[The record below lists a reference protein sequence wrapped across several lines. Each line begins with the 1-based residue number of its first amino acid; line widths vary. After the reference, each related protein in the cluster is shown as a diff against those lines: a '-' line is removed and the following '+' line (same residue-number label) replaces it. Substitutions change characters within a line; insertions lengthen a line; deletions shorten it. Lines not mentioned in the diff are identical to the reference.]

1 VIIGILI
8 ALALVLAMI
17 VASKKPRQ
25 WSREEAA
32 AAFANALD
40 LDDPGTHDKFD
51 LFVGRP
57 IADQTLES
65 LRQEILS
72 ICQAE
77 GQPTPGRDFG
87 PLAEA
92 WLRETL
98 SNLQQ
103 DAPRAPEDWRLSLQ
117 AEREKTVRKLVLLS
131 LVVVWLA
138 SVLAL
143 AVYWRVLP
151 WFVSWTLCFVATA
164 LAPNLGSATWAW
176 MKGRDGWAEL

>member
-25 WSREEAA
+25 WSREE
-32 AAFANALD
+32 
-40 LDDPGTHDKFD
+40 
-51 LFVGRP
+51 
-57 IADQTLES
+57 
-65 LRQEILS
+65 
-72 ICQAE
+72 
-77 GQPTPGRDFG
+77 
-87 PLAEA
+87 
-92 WLRETL
+92 
-98 SNLQQ
+98 
-103 DAPRAPEDWRLSLQ
+103 APRAPEDWRLSLQ